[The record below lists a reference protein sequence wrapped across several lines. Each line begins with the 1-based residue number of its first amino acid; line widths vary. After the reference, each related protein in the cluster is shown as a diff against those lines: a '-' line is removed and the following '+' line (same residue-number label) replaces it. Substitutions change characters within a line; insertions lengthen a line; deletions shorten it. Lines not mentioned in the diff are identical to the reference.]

1 MAPQSTAVRGGVVA
15 LAVHKP
21 RGHASERIGAGDG
34 ADLRDAMGRPSV
46 YGLVPRDLRRPSLT
60 AVGRLDVETSGLIL
74 FTDSAGLSAAIRGG
88 RRVQKAYVATV
99 SGAGLSDGD
108 LARAAESMRAPLS
121 RTDPPEEGEQD
132 GYAWTSP
139 AKVRVTRRWRLQ
151 GDDGAEDGA
160 ERSPGAPFVD
170 HPSALRAWR
179 EARRVALGID
189 ERWEAAMDGGAGGMV
204 ADFDIMLREGRY
216 HHVRRLV
223 KRAGLRMRHLRRVA
237 IGPVSLGGIEV
248 PGQARVLS
256 EAELGRLLLEAGEE
270 GGGAKDAP
278 DGCSWPDLSP
288 T

>member
-60 AVGRLDVETSGLIL
+60 AVGRLDVETSGLIM

-121 RTDPPEEGEQD
+121 RTDRPEEGEQD

-151 GDDGAEDGA
+151 EDDGAEDGA
-160 ERSPGAPFVD
+160 ERIPYELPVAAATLLLGAAAPRPRFPVRQHGPPNAA
-170 HPSALRAWR
+170 HPRAR
-179 EARRVALGID
+179 GRRV
-189 ERWEAAMDGGAGGMV
+189 
-204 ADFDIMLREGRY
+204 
-216 HHVRRLV
+216 RRVHLICPQLC
-223 KRAGLRMRHLRRVA
+223 RAGLLKRALHPHSQPGVA
-237 IGPVSLGGIEV
+237 QGEV
-248 PGQARVLS
+248 RVLHHRLQGALP
-256 EAELGRLLLEAGEE
+256 EA
-270 GGGAKDAP
+270 
-278 DGCSWPDLSP
+278 
-288 T
+288 